1 MTLAEQ
7 MRADSAIFFNLAE
20 HGESITYNGAE
31 IPAVVEPG
39 VSMTR
44 GNSFET
50 MDGVSS
56 SGIAWIRMDDVESPS
71 TGDSVIL
78 GNGTRWEV
86 VRILATNGGVHQI
99 EIMGSENPWGTSN
112 TRQVRTV

>member
-7 MRADSAIFFNLAE
+7 MIADSAIFFNLAE
-20 HGESITYNGAE
+20 HGETITYNGAS

-44 GNSFET
+44 GNVFET
-50 MDGVSS
+50 MEGTSS
-56 SGIAWIRMDDVESPS
+56 SGVAWIRMNDVESPV

-86 VRILATNGGVHQI
+86 VRILATNGGVHQL
-99 EIMGSENPWGTSN
+99 EIMGSENPWGSASS
-112 TRQVRTV
+112 RQVRTV

>member
-7 MRADSAIFFNLAE
+7 MIADSAIFFNLAE
-20 HGESITYNGAE
+20 HGETITYNGVS

-44 GNSFET
+44 GNAFET
-50 MDGVSS
+50 MDGTSS
-56 SGIAWIRMDDVESPS
+56 SGVAWIRTSDVESPV

-86 VRILATNGGVHQI
+86 VRILATNGGVHKL
-99 EIMGSENPWGTSN
+99 EIMGSENPWGSASS
-112 TRQVRTV
+112 RQVRTV